1 MTLINPSMKNIA
13 LFGEEFAYFCTTYG
27 LMLNSG
33 LLMGGYILKPISTLT
48 SDETLQRLSNA
59 LIANSKL
66 LLVAMPVLGFS
77 IVVTSKAIKKLPD
90 SFTEQIDYLAYC

>member
-1 MTLINPSMKNIA
+1 MDNITIKTSA
-13 LFGEEFAYFCTTYG
+13 HYLEEVFYSSTTTS